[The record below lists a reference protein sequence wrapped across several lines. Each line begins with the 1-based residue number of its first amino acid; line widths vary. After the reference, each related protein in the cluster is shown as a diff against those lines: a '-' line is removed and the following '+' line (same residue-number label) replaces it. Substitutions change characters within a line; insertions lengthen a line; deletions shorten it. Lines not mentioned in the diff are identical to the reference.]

1 MAVLRIKDGD
11 DFVELNSIIGPKGP
25 QGEKGEKGDKGDKG
39 DTGATGPQGP
49 QGPAG
54 QDATATPRLFGLT
67 GDGNFYRPT
76 ESWFMDSMPMP
87 TGHMIDRGAIKSF
100 GDTSITLNAFTGV
113 MKITFYLWS
122 IFQRENNEDIVLVYS
137 VHGVSYS
144 PQSVITIPSSSEGTE
159 FEVVAYISQ
168 DVLQERTVS
177 FEIGTTNDRFTTYG
191 IKFQGIAVEQIV

>member
-1 MAVLRIKDGD
+1 MAVLKIKDEND
-11 DFVELNSIIGPKGP
+11 NFIDIPAIVGP
-25 QGEKGEKGDKGDKG
+25 QGPQGIKGDKGDKG

-54 QDATATPRLFGLT
+54 QDATATPKLFGLT

-76 ESWFMDSMPMP
+76 GSWFMDYMPMP
-87 TGHMIDRGAIKSF
+87 TDHIIDRGAIKSF

-122 IFQRENNEDIVLVYS
+122 IFQRENNADITLVYG
-137 VHGVSYS
+137 VQGVSYS
-144 PQSVITIPSSSEGTE
+144 PQSVITIPSSGEGTE
-159 FEVVAYISQ
+159 FQIVAYISQ
-168 DVLQERTVS
+168 DTLQERTVS
-177 FEIGTTNDRFTTYG
+177 LEMGTTNDGFTTYG